1 MANPFDEL
9 ADLLTDRFRSIVR
22 EELQRIGTD
31 KNGMDEGEYL
41 TVEKTM
47 QFLDC
52 SKQHVYHLKKTIPHI
67 VRGSRLYFKVLDL
80 KDYMERGRVSQ
91 NKKFA

>member
-52 SKQHVYHLKKTIPHI
+52 SKQHVYP
-67 VRGSRLYFKVLDL
+67 
-80 KDYMERGRVSQ
+80 
-91 NKKFA
+91 